1 MIAGRSVIAGLFI
14 MLADRKQLA
23 KSTLET
29 EDARGGALWEC

>member
-1 MIAGRSVIAGLFI
+1 MITGRSVIAGLFI

-29 EDARGGALWEC
+29 EDARGGAL